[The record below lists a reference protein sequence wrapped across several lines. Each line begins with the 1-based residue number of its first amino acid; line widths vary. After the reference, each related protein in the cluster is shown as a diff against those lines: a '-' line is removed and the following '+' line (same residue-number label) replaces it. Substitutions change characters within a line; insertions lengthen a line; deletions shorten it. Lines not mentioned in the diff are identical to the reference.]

1 MIIAFAAALWL
12 GLWVF
17 APPGERSMIKEN
29 YPDIQIVESL
39 RAAFLNFSQGVTP
52 DSKAL
57 VAGLAIGERD
67 LLSDEM
73 TQQMKTLS
81 LTHLVAVSGA
91 NLAIVMGAVFLL
103 AGLLGVRRNLRF
115 LIAIAAMVGYVL
127 IVGPESSVLRAAT
140 MAMFVMTG
148 IWIGRGTNPIISL
161 SWAIIFLLTIDPGLA
176 VDYGFSLSA
185 LATAGLVWLAVPIY
199 KYLSLHIP
207 KWLALGIAA
216 SFSAQLFTMPI
227 LIMLQPSIPLYSVL
241 ANLLVEPVV
250 APVTILGII
259 AVVSALSFPPLT
271 WGLSLLA
278 SIGTWWITLVA
289 DTVSGFPLARMHFV
303 SGPIAVVLL
312 TLIALFTGLCITRPE
327 SRKLF
332 GSLLS
337 AVLAV
342 SIGWS
347 LTDLARANTFA
358 GNWSVLQ
365 CDVGQGDA
373 LLIKSKGAVAL
384 IDVGKDPNL
393 IDKCLST
400 QGVTRIDLLVLT
412 HYDADHVAGITGL
425 GGIKIGQALLSGFKD
440 DRPLVATVAKVLE
453 SAENVSIG
461 HRGLTGVLGDFNFT
475 VLAPSFD
482 ASEASDSN
490 DASVVISFRSDSF
503 GVLALGDLGETG
515 QSRLMRQMA
524 GELALLRNQPLIVKV
539 AHHGSSDQYREL
551 YEFLEPEVMLYS
563 VGKNDYGHPTDRAL
577 RIASSIGALILRT
590 DTQGSIALRNQDSG
604 LSYHLS
610 GKLST

>member
-1 MIIAFAAALWL
+1 VIIAFAAALWL
-12 GLWVF
+12 GLWAF
-17 APPGERSMIKEN
+17 APPGERSMIKES

-103 AGLLGVRRNLRF
+103 AGLFGVRRNLRF

-148 IWIGRGTNPIISL
+148 IWIGRGTNPMVSL

-176 VDYGFSLSA
+176 VDYGFGLSA

-199 KYLSLHIP
+199 KYLSKHVP

-227 LIMLQPSIPLYSVL
+227 LIMLQPSIPIYSVL

-259 AVVSALSFPPLT
+259 AVVSAMSFPPLT

-312 TLIALFTGLCITRPE
+312 TLIALLTGLVITRSD

-337 AVLAV
+337 VVLAV
-342 SIGWS
+342 SAGWS

-384 IDVGKDPNL
+384 IDVGKDPSL
-393 IDKCLST
+393 IAKCLNT
-400 QGVTRIDLLVLT
+400 QRVTRIDLLVLT

-425 GGIKIGQALLSGFKD
+425 RGIQIGQALLSGFRD

-475 VLAPSFD
+475 ILAPSFD

-490 DASVVISFRSDSF
+490 DASVVISFRSETL
-503 GVLALGDLGETG
+503 GVLALGDLGEAG

-524 GELALLRNQPLIVKV
+524 GELALLRDQSLIVKV
-539 AHHGSSDQYREL
+539 AHHGSSDQSREL

-590 DTQGSIALRNQDSG
+590 DKQGSIALRNQDSE
-604 LSYHLS
+604 LSYHQS
-610 GKLST
+610 GKLTT

>member
-1 MIIAFAAALWL
+1 VIIAFAAALWL

-17 APPGERSMIKEN
+17 APPGERSMIKES

-161 SWAIIFLLTIDPGLA
+161 SWAIIFLLTVDPGLA

-199 KYLSLHIP
+199 KYLSLYVP

-227 LIMLQPSIPLYSVL
+227 LIMLQPSIPIYSVL

-312 TLIALFTGLCITRPE
+312 TLIALLTGLCITRPD

-393 IDKCLST
+393 IAKCLST
-400 QGVTRIDLLVLT
+400 QRVTRIDLLVLT

-425 GGIKIGQALLSGFKD
+425 GGIQIGQALLSGFKD

-475 VLAPSFD
+475 ILAPSFD

-503 GVLALGDLGETG
+503 GVLALGDLGEMG

-524 GELALLRNQPLIVKV
+524 GELALLRNRPLIVKV
-539 AHHGSSDQYREL
+539 AHHGSSDQSREL
-551 YEFLEPEVMLYS
+551 YEFLEPEVMLFS

-590 DTQGSIALRNQDSG
+590 DKQGSIALRNQDSG

>member
-1 MIIAFAAALWL
+1 VIIAFAAALWL

-373 LLIKSKGAVAL
+373 LQIKSKGAVAL

>member
-1 MIIAFAAALWL
+1 VIIAFAAALWL
-12 GLWVF
+12 GLWIF
-17 APPGERSMIKEN
+17 APPGERSMIKES
-29 YPDIQIVESL
+29 YPDIPIIESL

-103 AGLLGVRRNLRF
+103 AGLLGVRRNIRF

-148 IWIGRGTNPIISL
+148 IWIGRGTNPMISL
-161 SWAIIFLLTIDPGLA
+161 SWAIIFLLTVDPGLA

-199 KYLSLHIP
+199 KYLSLYIP
-207 KWLALGIAA
+207 RWLALGIAA

-227 LIMLQPSIPLYSVL
+227 LIMLQPSIPIYSVL

-259 AVVSALSFPPLT
+259 AVVSAMSFPPLT

-278 SIGTWWITLVA
+278 SLGTWWITLVA
-289 DTVSGFPLARMHFV
+289 QTVSSFPLARVHFV

-312 TLIALFTGLCITRPE
+312 TLIALLTGLVITRTD
-327 SRKLF
+327 SRRLF

-342 SIGWS
+342 SVGWS
-347 LTDLARANTFA
+347 LTDLARANSFA

-373 LLIKSKGAVAL
+373 LLIKSKGVVAL

-393 IDKCLST
+393 IAKCLKT

-425 GGIKIGQALLSGFKD
+425 SGIEIGQALLSGFKD
-440 DRPLVATVAKVLE
+440 DRPLVSTVAQVLE

-475 VLAPSFD
+475 VLAPSFE

-490 DASVVISFRSDSF
+490 DASVVISFRSESL
-503 GVLALGDLGETG
+503 GVLALGDLGEVG
-515 QSRLMRQMA
+515 QSRLMRHVA
-524 GELALLRNQPLIVKV
+524 GELSLLRNQPLIVKV
-539 AHHGSSDQYREL
+539 AHHGSADQSREL
-551 YEFLEPEVMLYS
+551 YEFLDPEVMLYS

-590 DTQGSIALRNQDSG
+590 DKQGSIAVRNQGSD